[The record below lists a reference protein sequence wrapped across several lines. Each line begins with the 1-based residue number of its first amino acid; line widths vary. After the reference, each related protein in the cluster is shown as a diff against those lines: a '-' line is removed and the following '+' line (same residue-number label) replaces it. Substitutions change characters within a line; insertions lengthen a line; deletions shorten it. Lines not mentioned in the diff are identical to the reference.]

1 MLLRRSMVMRGGY
14 DPQWLATQDTWFV
27 TRSWEISALGE
38 DIGEDIVNRRFI
50 SEVSTQTPEF
60 INCLR
65 HIARAGASLTARH
78 GRDNPIG
85 TLLNWFGI
93 GVTLIKAGPWA
104 NPTTTEDFTV
114 GQTQSTLVSIAN
126 NRGERDQMA
135 AGYMKAAAYFMRLPV
150 EVSSSP
156 MPRAKSSLGPSGRHR
171 HLKISCGTCWV
182 KPPYR
187 LRFSRCCH
195 RRRSLP
201 SCLTLSKSC

>member
-1 MLLRRSMVMRGGY
+1 M
-14 DPQWLATQDTWFV
+14 
-27 TRSWEISALGE
+27 TRSWEKSALGE
-38 DIGEDIVNRRFI
+38 DIGEDIVNRLFI

-85 TLLNWFGI
+85 TLIKWFGI

-114 GQTQSTLVSIAN
+114 GQTQSTLVGIAN

-135 AGYMKAAAYFMRLPV
+135 AGYMKAAAYFNTCV
-150 EVSSSP
+150 HET
-156 MPRAKSSLGPSGRHR
+156 PSGSEFITYATGEA
-171 HLKISCGTCWV
+171 LIGPEWTA
-182 KPPYR
+182 
-187 LRFSRCCH
+187 
-195 RRRSLP
+195 P
-201 SCLTLSKSC
+201 SSQNFLWDLLGKTTLSTEVQPMLPQTEISAFLSHGGLGLHDHGL